1 MNLQPINPYN
11 SIEESSQYDI
21 KLKEENNLLSTEK
34 EVTDEHMD
42 NTGNGQN
49 DK

>member
-21 KLKEENNLLSTEK
+21 ELKENNLLSTEK